1 RHHRHT
7 RHLVRGAVSLGLG
20 STQIAAGLSALF
32 AVNDDVVLKV
42 GILTVLT
49 AVAVISIVAG
59 LDKGV
64 KVLSN
69 LNIGLAV
76 SMMGF
81 VLVASS
87 TLFLFRGIVETV
99 GLYLSNLPRLA
110 FWNDMSANIN

>member
-1 RHHRHT
+1 
-7 RHLVRGAVSLGLG
+7 
-20 STQIAAGLSALF
+20 
-32 AVNDDVVLKV
+32 VNDDVVLKV

-110 FWNDMSANIN
+110 FWNDMSANINPTNEPWGWQGDWTVFYWAWTVT